1 MGPQAEKASTGDLAK
16 FNQEYIDNYN
26 LWVEDGIV
34 TEDIVLVQ
42 VDSWSD
48 HVLKEDY
55 ELPKLSEVENFIK
68 ENGHLKNIPSEA
80 KVLEA
85 GYKQHNINKGLLEKV
100 EELTLYIIAQEKR
113 IVQLEKQLN
122 AKTK

>member
-1 MGPQAEKASTGDLAK
+1 MSK
-16 FNQEYIDNYN
+16 FDSEYTNHYN

-34 TEDIVLVQ
+34 TEDIVLVE
-42 VDSWSD
+42 VDDWSD

-68 ENGHLKNIPSEA
+68 ENGHLKNIPSE
-80 KVLEA
+80 KEVKEV
-85 GYKQHNINKGLLEKV
+85 GYKQHDLNKSLLEKV
-100 EELTLYIIAQEKR
+100 EELVLYTIAQEKR